1 MFQKYRPG
9 EDRPIT
15 NENFYASVKKCLL
28 HFILGKGERTQRA
41 LGTGF
46 WIPSP
51 CAARQDTLLLWT
63 PAYSTGR
70 LGRWSLSSQSYESS
84 SFQSW
89 SEVTST
95 KDEQIRHCS
104 PGGYLEVQGQGE
116 ALFVLEASQKG
127 WPGPSAISS
136 RSMSGPRQCPRGSS
150 STGIPGQRES
160 HTASLQGENR
170 DRGWLGMSGA
180 GPPTG
185 PNCPLRRRHL
195 RKQRGPLFM
204 R

>member
-1 MFQKYRPG
+1 M
-9 EDRPIT
+9 
-15 NENFYASVKKCLL
+15 
-28 HFILGKGERTQRA
+28 
-41 LGTGF
+41 
-46 WIPSP
+46 SP

-116 ALFVLEASQKG
+116 AIFVLEASQKG

-150 STGIPGQRES
+150 STGIPGQRGS
-160 HTASLQGENR
+160 HTASLQGEDR
-170 DRGWLGMSGA
+170 DKRMVRNVWGRTSHRSKLSPLEKATQETTWASVYALRHMPPRKSVLTGTPASWSLCPQWEWVSIKWGGA
-180 GPPTG
+180 
-185 PNCPLRRRHL
+185 L
-195 RKQRGPLFM
+195 
-204 R
+204 